1 MGLVLGCGISD
12 EITLVIL
19 RELQQHLEILLS
31 AWWISN
37 GWGLHGHSLL
47 WQQPGQSL
55 QHHHAS
61 ELDAS
66 IWYHCSSQHG
76 RQLGIIFVPV
86 GLVHNHALHRSHFP
100 WILNCSL
107 MHYLPLLE
115 WNCKSSLMLLH
126 LTCDRIWF
134 LHPSGTCAEWWNG
147 VWDVVDEDVWVPG
160 AWETLVAV

>member
-86 GLVHNHALHRSHFP
+86 GLVHNHALHRSHFHEY
-100 WILNCSL
+100 WTVLLCIICHCLSEIAKAALCCCILHGTGYGFCI
-107 MHYLPLLE
+107 PLE
-115 WNCKSSLMLLH
+115 
-126 LTCDRIWF
+126 
-134 LHPSGTCAEWWNG
+134 
-147 VWDVVDEDVWVPG
+147 
-160 AWETLVAV
+160 LVQNDGMEFGM